1 MEHECVIDKF
11 RSSEALCVHHLLKRI
26 NALTWRRGDD
36 TCAGRGVPYSE
47 ANRDHSGGNGTQ
59 TDLAHPKI
67 PQCFD
72 RNMRSLWGAVCHGW
86 IGLMLTSSPD
96 RRPATCIFKG
106 EMAQPALRARFEA
119 M

>member
-47 ANRDHSGGNGTQ
+47 ANRDHSGGRGTQ
-59 TDLAHPKI
+59 TDLAHPKSPSAR
-67 PQCFD
+67 PQH
-72 RNMRSLWGAVCHGW
+72 AVVVGSGMKRGQRTPGW
-86 IGLMLTSSPD
+86 VPVKKLN
-96 RRPATCIFKG
+96 
-106 EMAQPALRARFEA
+106 
-119 M
+119 